1 MVNCGLYNED
11 DVDNN
16 DSDDVIVEP
25 EVVSV
30 NNGDIIAIVGRP
42 LVVGCAASGPE
53 VVTCSGNE
61 AVGNCVLTDEIS
73 DVICDVMED
82 VVINE
87 VVEDVLVS
95 VASWKPK

>member
-1 MVNCGLYNED
+1 VVNCGLYNED

-30 NNGDIIAIVGRP
+30 NNGDVIAIVGRP

-53 VVTCSGNE
+53 VVT
-61 AVGNCVLTDEIS
+61 
-73 DVICDVMED
+73 
-82 VVINE
+82 
-87 VVEDVLVS
+87 
-95 VASWKPK
+95 